1 MENKRKSLS
10 GRVTSSKMNKTVMV
24 AVESIGA
31 HKKYRKIVRRVS
43 HLKAHDEKG
52 SCRVGDIVRIEEC
65 RPLSKTKHHRV
76 VEVVSRGQ
84 LAEVVPDDSDIQ

>member
-10 GRVTSSKMNKTVMV
+10 GRVVSRKMTKTVV
-24 AVESIGA
+24 VTVESIGA
-31 HKKYRKIVRRVS
+31 HQKYRKTVRRIS
-43 HLKAHDEKG
+43 NLKAHDEKG
-52 SCRVGDIVRIEEC
+52 ACRVGDVVRIEEC

-84 LAEVVPDDSDIQ
+84 LAEVVADDPNLQ